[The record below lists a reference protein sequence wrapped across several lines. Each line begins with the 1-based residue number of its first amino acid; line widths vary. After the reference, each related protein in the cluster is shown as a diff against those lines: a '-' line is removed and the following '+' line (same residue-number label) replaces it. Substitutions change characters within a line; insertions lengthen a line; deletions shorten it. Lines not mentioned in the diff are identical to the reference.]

1 MLDVPELEKQW
12 SRYHFK
18 KMLPRY
24 IGLSLLLILL
34 GVGGFFANEHKDEL
48 KDELLVLLDK
58 VPVIKKKVE
67 KVETTTSVISV
78 PEKQVIEVV
87 YVQDVLYPSYDFLE
101 PLELAYINYNN
112 AQKLALLAASKKKMQ
127 KKRKPK
133 AKPKKKKVKKRAKP
147 VKKPEVKKAI
157 ATTPAKQ
164 EVAAVAVV
172 STPSPQILINGDE
185 AQLVKT
191 EAPSQAIIKVG
202 STKTSEDEIR
212 SIIKRFNRKKKPA
225 LSLFIAKKYY
235 ELENYEGAYK
245 YANETYKLNKNIEA
259 ATIIYAKAAVKLSK
273 KENALNRLDQYIKK
287 NSSHK
292 AKKLRDDIQKGTFQ

>member
-24 IGLSLLLILL
+24 IGGVFILAL
-34 GVGGFFANEHKDEL
+34 FSIGGFFANEHKDEL
-48 KDELLVLLDK
+48 LVLLNQIPK
-58 VPVIKKKVE
+58 LEKKVA
-67 KVETTTSVISV
+67 KVQTTTDVTSI
-78 PEKQVIEVV
+78 PEKQVLEVV
-87 YVQDVLYPSYDFLE
+87 YVQDILYPSYTFLE

-112 AQKLALLAASKKKMQ
+112 AQKLAFLAAEKKKIL

-133 AKPKKKKVKKRAKP
+133 VKPKKKVKKVSRP
-147 VKKPEVKKAI
+147 VKRPVLKPKVKQAI
-157 ATTPAKQ
+157 TTPTKRVKQ
-164 EVAAVAVV
+164 SVAVV
-172 STPSPQILINGDE
+172 STPSPQILIKGSE
-185 AQLVKT
+185 AQPPKV
-191 EAPSQAIIKVG
+191 EVPSQAIIKVG
-202 STKTSEDEIR
+202 STRTSEDEIR

-235 ELENYEGAYK
+235 ELGNFEGAYK

-273 KENALNRLDQYIKK
+273 KENALNRLDKYIKK

-292 AKKLRDDIQKGTFQ
+292 ARKLRDDIQKGTF